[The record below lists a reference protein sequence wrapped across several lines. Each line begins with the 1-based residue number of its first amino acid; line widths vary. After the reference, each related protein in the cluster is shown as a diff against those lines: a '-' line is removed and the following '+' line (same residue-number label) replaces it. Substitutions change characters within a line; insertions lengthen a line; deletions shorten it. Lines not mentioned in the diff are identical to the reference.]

1 MPRLYA
7 SDAVLP
13 EIGKIIANA
22 ALDDAEK
29 AKFSQNPSEYLI
41 AAGISKEQLAGKN
54 VVVHADDDST
64 IHVVVPSSV
73 NADLVETRDEDYLSL
88 LGTVTVRGCR

>member
-7 SDAVLP
+7 TENVLP
-13 EIGKIIANA
+13 EIGKLIARA
-22 ALDDAEK
+22 ALDSSEK
-29 AKFSQNPSEYLI
+29 AKFSENPAEYLI
-41 AAGISKEQLAGKN
+41 EAGIPKEQLTGKK